1 MRTKPNPAELF
12 AGATDAL
19 LHGETPAIWLDEPR
33 EALALAARLRA
44 EAAPGMPDPAF
55 LDGLRADLRARAA
68 SSHAPASVIRY
79 TVLDTPVGRLAVAYR
94 DGRVVYCNAV
104 DVSGPEQEARP
115 AAPVAAFE
123 RAVTRALGV
132 RPERDLTAPP
142 AIERGVEEHITG
154 RRRFTAVDLS
164 WLTPFQRRVLEKT
177 AEIPRGEVRP
187 YGWVAREIGAP
198 GATRAVGTALG
209 HNPIPFIIPC
219 HRVVRSDGSLG
230 EYSGGGPAVKERVLA
245 YEGVPA
251 GQIGPNAARG
261 GRYRGSRTT
270 HIVCYP
276 TCHAAQR
283 IKEENAVPF
292 MSLTDA
298 ARQGYRPCQLC
309 RPA

>member
-12 AGATDAL
+12 AGASDAL
-19 LHGETPAIWLDEPR
+19 LRGDTPAIWLEEPR
-33 EALALAARLRA
+33 DALALAGRLHD

-68 SSHAPASVIRY
+68 SAQAPASVIRY
-79 TVLDTPVGRLAVAYR
+79 AVIDTPVGRLAIAYR
-94 DGRVVYCNAV
+94 GGRVVYCNAV
-104 DVSGPEQEARP
+104 SESEQEP
-115 AAPVAAFE
+115 ASQQPAPVVAFE
-123 RAVTRALGV
+123 RAVTRALGA

-142 AIERGVEEHITG
+142 AIERGVKEHLTG

-164 WLTPFQRRVLEKT
+164 WLTPFQRRVLEKA

-187 YGWVAREIGAP
+187 YGWVAREIGSP

-230 EYSGGGPAVKERVLA
+230 EYSGGGPAVKARVLA

-251 GQIGPNAARG
+251 EQIGAAAGRG
-261 GRYRGSRTT
+261 
-270 HIVCYP
+270 
-276 TCHAAQR
+276 
-283 IKEENAVPF
+283 
-292 MSLTDA
+292 
-298 ARQGYRPCQLC
+298 
-309 RPA
+309 